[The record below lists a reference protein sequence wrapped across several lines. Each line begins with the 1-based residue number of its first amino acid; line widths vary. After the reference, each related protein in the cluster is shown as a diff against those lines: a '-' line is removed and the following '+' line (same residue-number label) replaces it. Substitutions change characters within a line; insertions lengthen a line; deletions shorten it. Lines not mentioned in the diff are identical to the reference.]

1 MNTNEQIHFKIL
13 RTIENKP
20 DITQRELAQQLGVSK
35 GKTNYL
41 IAALLE
47 KGLIKIEN
55 FQRGEDKFGKIAYL
69 LTAEGIKNRVALTR
83 AYLARKETEYKALKA
98 EIQAL
103 RKIEDILSDD
113 VESAGDGRFLS
124 IHDAFKSQ

>member
-1 MNTNEQIHFKIL
+1 MTSSEQVHFQIL
-13 RTIENKP
+13 RAIENKP
-20 DITQRELAQQLGVSK
+20 DITQRELARQLGVSK

-55 FQRGEDKFGKIAYL
+55 FQREQGKLSKIAYL
-69 LTAEGIKNRVALTR
+69 LTAEGIKNRTELTR
-83 AYLARKETEYKALKA
+83 NYLARKEAEYQALKA

-103 RKIEDILSDD
+103 RKFEKQLPG
-113 VESAGDGRFLS
+113 ESVAAGGKRV
-124 IHDAFKSQ
+124 